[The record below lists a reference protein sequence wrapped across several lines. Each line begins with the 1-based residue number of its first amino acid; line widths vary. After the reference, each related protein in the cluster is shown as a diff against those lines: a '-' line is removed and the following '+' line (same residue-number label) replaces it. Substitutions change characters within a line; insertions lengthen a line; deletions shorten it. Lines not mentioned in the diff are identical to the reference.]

1 NPADRAIH
9 EGTVVGLANHTL
21 LIARDG
27 KEIPIDDSAAPI
39 RDAKGGV
46 VGVVLIFRD
55 ITARRR
61 DEQSLRAAREQLQGV
76 TDSMSALV
84 TRCSRELR
92 YLWVSKAMADWI
104 GRPAE
109 EIIGRPILDALGPEA
124 FAQLRPY
131 FDQVLGGKK
140 VQYEEE
146 VSYRGPGRR
155 WI

>member
-1 NPADRAIH
+1 
-9 EGTVVGLANHTL
+9 
-21 LIARDG
+21 
-27 KEIPIDDSAAPI
+27 
-39 RDAKGGV
+39 
-46 VGVVLIFRD
+46 
-55 ITARRR
+55 
-61 DEQSLRAAREQLQGV
+61 V

-155 WI
+155 WINATYTPTYDAAGEPDGWVAVVLDVTARKRQ